1 MKNTK
6 INRGAIL
13 LLLLVSIASG
23 LFADAEPV
31 KKGVFEY
38 VVRNCT
44 QNFDEASTLLEE
56 AIGESQFQLLAKHD
70 QTPPETCE
78 YKTRV
83 FVLLDSEYA
92 KKIISAKPLTA
103 PFGVADKINLFED
116 EEGVHISIVNP
127 ENINRTILMDDTQYN
142 ELSNSHRKTLR
153 ELITGVLTG
162 EVTEKPYGPIRKKG
176 YIGRTMGVM
185 AGGPFDKKIQNLLL
199 IANTDLN
206 DLVDKL
212 KTEFNKKED
221 KWGTGIIYS
230 VVFEEAG
237 IAVLGVSS
245 PKIESKSFSIV
256 KAGGDKSRK
265 SLSFPGI
272 AHAGAYPIEIV
283 IERKLT
289 VSWIRVLDIM
299 YRMKMYFEDAGKIA
313 FAVNMGMPGS
323 IQREIKRKTK
333 TALQPKKK

>member
-6 INRGAIL
+6 INRSTIL
-13 LLLLVSIASG
+13 LLILVSIASG
-23 LFADAEPV
+23 LFADTAPV

-38 VVRNCT
+38 VIRNCT

-56 AIGESQFQLLAKHD
+56 AIGESAFQLLAKHD
-70 QTPPETCE
+70 QAPPETCE
-78 YKTRV
+78 FKTRV
-83 FVLLDSEYA
+83 FILLDSEYA
-92 KKIISAKPLTA
+92 KKIIGAKPFTA
-103 PFGVADKINLFED
+103 PFGVADRINLFED

-127 ENINRTILMDDTQYN
+127 ENINRTILMEDTQYN
-142 ELSNSHRKTLR
+142 ELSDSHRKTLR
-153 ELITGVLTG
+153 ELITGALTG
-162 EVTEKPYGPIRKKG
+162 EVTERPYGPIRKKG

-212 KTEFNKKED
+212 KTEFNKEED

-230 VVFEEAG
+230 IVFEEEG

-289 VSWIRVLDIM
+289 VSWVRVLDIM
-299 YRMKMYFEDAGKIA
+299 YRMKMYFEDAGKVA

-323 IQREIKRKTK
+323 IQREIKRKAK
-333 TALQPKKK
+333 AALQPNKK